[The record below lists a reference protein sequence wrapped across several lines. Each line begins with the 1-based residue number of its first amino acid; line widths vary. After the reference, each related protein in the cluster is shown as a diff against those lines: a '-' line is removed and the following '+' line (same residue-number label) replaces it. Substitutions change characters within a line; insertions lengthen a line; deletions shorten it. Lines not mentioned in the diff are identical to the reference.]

1 MAENVKVDGTK
12 SSICRKR
19 ANKKMD
25 LLGKK
30 KEREEER
37 KLLLSDF
44 EIFIDLCIIVLLFYL
59 WCSLLLYSSES
70 RETFRFKKLS

>member
-30 KEREEER
+30 KKEREEGR
-37 KLLLSDF
+37 KKAPAF
-44 EIFIDLCIIVLLFYL
+44 GF
-59 WCSLLLYSSES
+59 
-70 RETFRFKKLS
+70 